1 MLKKIYLNLK
11 SKRSLSVV
19 LYLTLIQILITT
31 FLISL
36 FHPIYGVNDDLLI
49 SQFLSGNY
57 NGRVELNLFYVQR
70 PLTDIIS
77 VLYTLSPTLNWF
89 VILFTVLF
97 EASLISVYFFHY
109 IRSYKFS
116 IVSFSI
122 WLIGDFLILSWFL
135 LNPTFTA
142 SSIFI
147 SSVAFY
153 VLYLS
158 IKHETLSGRILLFS
172 SILILLAFQLR
183 IRGAQLSL
191 FIWTPVLF
199 YILYKKR
206 QYFLNF
212 IKSNVT
218 LLSFFVPIF
227 ILILFLPNIYLMY
240 NPSLNVYYDFNA
252 QRQEIANTTRLIKL
266 FEILP
271 NLRWNLSDF
280 NIFENSAYL
289 DQSFIN
295 SAELSKILDLSA
307 QTQGFSGLID
317 PIVDVSNRLYWFKSY
332 QHYFAAILV
341 PAIILLFRFKL
352 EWKSKLSSILIFI
365 ASVSMALYY
374 VLATGKIEE
383 RVIIPIVL
391 NLWIFTFLSI
401 PVTKISFSKIKF
413 SIGLLAFFITVLSL
427 EKLSHDPIFF
437 VEKSKY
443 NQRAIAFANQQVKSF
458 ERLKKPFVLVGP
470 LSAIRSNWSN
480 PYLSPISKDDAFV
493 SLGWHSFSPAWEYKF
508 RSLLPNES
516 DLVEALTKNPNVY
529 WISDPTTAE
538 DLYTQLSTRGS
549 LNQKPNLII
558 EYGSEANDYGGFYN
572 VYSFR

>member
-11 SKRSLSVV
+11 SKRSLSVF
-19 LYLTLIQILITT
+19 LFLILIQILITT

-89 VILFTVLF
+89 VILVTVLF
-97 EASLISVYFFHY
+97 AASLISVYFFHY

-116 IVSFSI
+116 FVSFSI

-153 VLYLS
+153 ILYLS
-158 IKHETLSGRILLFS
+158 IKYETLSGRILFFS

-191 FIWTPVLF
+191 LIWTPVLF
-199 YILYKKR
+199 HILYQKR

-240 NPSLNVYYDFNA
+240 NSDLNVYYDFNT
-252 QRQEIANTTRLIKL
+252 QRQEIVNTTRLIKIL
-266 FEILP
+266 ELLP
-271 NLRWNLSDF
+271 NIGWNLSDF
-280 NIFENSAYL
+280 NIFENNAYL

-341 PAIILLFRFKL
+341 PAIILLFRFKF

-443 NQRAIAFANQQVKSF
+443 NQRAITFANQQVKSF
-458 ERLKKPFVLVGP
+458 EKLKKPFVLVGP

-480 PYLSPISKDDAFV
+480 PYLSPVRKDYSFV

-508 RSLLPNES
+508 MTLLPNES
-516 DLVEALTKNPNVY
+516 DLAEAVTKNPNVY

-549 LNQKPNLII
+549 LNRKPNLII